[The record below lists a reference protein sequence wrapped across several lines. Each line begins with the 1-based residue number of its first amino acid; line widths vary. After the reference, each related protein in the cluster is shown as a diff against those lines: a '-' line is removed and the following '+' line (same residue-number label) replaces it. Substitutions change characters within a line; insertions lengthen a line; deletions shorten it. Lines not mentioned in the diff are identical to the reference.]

1 MGYIKL
7 DQKITEWQWFN
18 DPEMLALWVHLLLAA
33 SGEDKEWQGEPIPR
47 GTLVTS
53 VAKLSIKTGISAS
66 KVQNG
71 LRRLKKSGE
80 ITTEGTNRWTK
91 ITIVNYDLYQG
102 EESEQQAT
110 PLPKM
115 PAVAQPKV
123 DKGAVERIYALYP
136 TKCPV
141 SGRALG
147 KCSKDKD
154 KIARILVKMTEEK
167 LSATIKRYIEDSI
180 KDNSYFKN
188 FSTLLNNLP
197 DYEEG
202 AKAET
207 KTDTS
212 LFNNY
217 R

>member
-7 DQKITEWQWFN
+7 DQKVTEWQWFD

-33 SGEDKEWQGEPIPR
+33 NCSEADRQGASLQR
-47 GTLVTS
+47 GTLITS
-53 VAKLSIKTGISAS
+53 IARLSVRTGISVG
-66 KVQNG
+66 KIQNG

-80 ITTEGTNRWTK
+80 ITTEGTNKWTK
-91 ITIVNYDLYQG
+91 ITIVNYDHHQV

-110 PLPKM
+110 SLPKT
-115 PAVAQPKV
+115 PAVAEPKV
-123 DKGAVERIYALYP
+123 DKGAVDRIYALYP

-147 KCSKDKD
+147 KCSKDKE

-202 AKAET
+202 AKTEA
-207 KTDTS
+207 KTDAS

>member
-7 DQKITEWQWFN
+7 DRQITEWQWSD
-18 DPEMLALWVHLLLAA
+18 DPEMLALWVHLLVAA
-33 SGEDKEWQGEPIPR
+33 NPGVTNWQGASLPR

-53 VAKLSIKTGISAS
+53 IARLSVKTGI
-66 KVQNG
+66 KVGKIQNG

-91 ITIVNYDLYQG
+91 ITILNYDLYQG
-102 EESEQQAT
+102 GESEQQAT
-110 PLPKM
+110 SLPKT
-115 PAVAQPKV
+115 PAVAEPKV
-123 DKGAVERIYALYP
+123 DKGAVDRIYALYP
-136 TKCPV
+136 TRCPV

-147 KCSKDKD
+147 KCSKDKE

-207 KTDTS
+207 KTDSS

>member
-7 DQKITEWQWFN
+7 DQKITEWQWFD

-53 VAKLSIKTGISAS
+53 VAKLAIKTGISAS

-80 ITTEGTNRWTK
+80 ITTEGTNKWTK
-91 ITIVNYDLYQG
+91 ITILNYDLYQK

-110 PLPKM
+110 PPPKT
-115 PAVAQPKV
+115 PAVAGPKV
-123 DKGAVERIYALYP
+123 DKGAVDRIYALYP

-147 KCSKDKD
+147 KCSKDKE
-154 KIARILVKMTEEK
+154 KIGRLLATMSEEK
-167 LSATIKRYIEDSI
+167 LAATIKRYIEDSI

-202 AKAET
+202 AKTET
-207 KTDTS
+207 KTDSS